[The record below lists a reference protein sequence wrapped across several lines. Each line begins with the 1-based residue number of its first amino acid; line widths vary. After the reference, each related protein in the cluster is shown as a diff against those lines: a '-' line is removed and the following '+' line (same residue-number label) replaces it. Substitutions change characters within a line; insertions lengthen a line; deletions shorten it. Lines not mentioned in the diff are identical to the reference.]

1 MIKDVVGD
9 IIRGLCLQR
18 PIRPK
23 AILLKKILSQK
34 KFWLYQDAGGEILL
48 AEKKKRN
55 KTAKKSKTKLK
66 DKQSGKYL

>member
-48 AEKKKRN
+48 AEKKK
-55 KTAKKSKTKLK
+55 KK
-66 DKQSGKYL
+66 